1 MQQEV
6 RVTEFLQGTAPV
18 LHILPSHGRPVR
30 SLQRNELSR
39 HLQVP
44 GSQSHLP
51 DLLTGLVVINM
62 TPLAPR
68 EP

>member
-6 RVTEFLQGTAPV
+6 RVTGFLQGTAPV
-18 LHILPSHGRPVR
+18 LHILPSHGQPVR
-30 SLQRNELSR
+30 SLQQNELSH

-51 DLLTGLVVINM
+51 DLLTGYILH
-62 TPLAPR
+62 L
-68 EP
+68 